1 MKQFQIIILAF
12 FGVFIFLG
20 MLFFSGAIK
29 IGEKKPTTVQQL
41 SGKSLTIWGVFDRET
56 VVDAIADFSQEN
68 QMNLVYV
75 TKSKDT
81 IDRELSEAIASG
93 AGPDLVIGPHDL
105 LLKHQSKFVHVPF
118 DKFSDRQYRDLFVDQ
133 SKLFVFKDGIIAFP
147 LVMDPMVF
155 YYNRVSYNN
164 VGIVYPPKTW
174 QEVADY
180 TISLTRKSGTET
192 ILESGIALGTFNN
205 VAHAK
210 DIFSLLLLQTG
221 NPIVF
226 STLDANN
233 QSFSSTLTQVQPN
246 TQVPITQYVLEFL
259 TQFSDPLKP
268 SYSWNRS
275 LPQALDSFASEQ
287 SSQYIGFASEL
298 PLIAEMNP
306 SLNFDIAPIPQPEGV
321 KAKRTFATM
330 YGVAV
335 VKASK
340 EQFAGFQTALL
351 MKDKSFSEKFVNSIL
366 ARFPI
371 APARKDLLGTPP
383 PTQYGSILYSSALIA
398 TGWFDVNYTYTQTI
412 FEDMITQVLRNTSDT
427 QTIIEEA
434 DAKLNEL
441 LN

>member
-1 MKQFQIIILAF
+1 MKQFQIVILAI
-12 FGVFIFLG
+12 FGIFIFVG

-29 IGEKKPTTVQQL
+29 TGDKTPTAVQQL
-41 SGKSLTIWGVFDRET
+41 SGKSLTMWGVLDRET
-56 VVDAIADFSQEN
+56 VTDAIGDFSQEN

-81 IDRELSEAIASG
+81 IDTELSEAIASG
-93 AGPDLVIGPHDL
+93 TGPDLVLAQHDV
-105 LLKHQSKFVHVPF
+105 LLKHQSKFVHIPF

-147 LVMDPMVF
+147 LLMDPMVF

-192 ILESGIALGTFNN
+192 ILESGIALGAFNN
-205 VAHAK
+205 IAHAK
-210 DIFSLLLLQTG
+210 DIFAMLLLQTG

-226 STLDANN
+226 TSTDPSG
-233 QSFSSTLTQVQPN
+233 QTYSSTIAQTQAN
-246 TQVPITQYVLEFL
+246 TQIPITQYVLEFI
-259 TQFSDPLKP
+259 TQFSDPLKA

-287 SSQYIGFASEL
+287 SSQYIGYASEL
-298 PLIAEMNP
+298 PIIAAMNP
-306 SLNFDIAPIPQPEGV
+306 SLNFDIAPIPQPDGV
-321 KAKRTFATM
+321 KAKKTFATM

-351 MKDKSFSEKFVNSIL
+351 MKDKNFSEKLVNSVL

-398 TGWFDVNYTYTQTI
+398 TAWPDMNYTYTQGI
-412 FEDMITQVLRNTSDT
+412 FEEMVTQVLRNSKEID
-427 QTIIEEA
+427 TIIAEA
-434 DAKLNEL
+434 DAKMNEL

>member
-1 MKQFQIIILAF
+1 
-12 FGVFIFLG
+12 

-29 IGEKKPTTVQQL
+29 TGDKTPTAVQQL
-41 SGKSLTIWGVFDRET
+41 SGKSLTMWGVLDRET
-56 VVDAIADFSQEN
+56 VTDAIGDFSQEN

-81 IDRELSEAIASG
+81 IDTELSEAIASG
-93 AGPDLVIGPHDL
+93 TGPDLVLAQHDV
-105 LLKHQSKFVHVPF
+105 LLKHQSKFVHIPF

-147 LVMDPMVF
+147 LLMDPMVF

-192 ILESGIALGTFNN
+192 ILESGIALGAFNN
-205 VAHAK
+205 IAHAK
-210 DIFSLLLLQTG
+210 DIFAMLLLQTG

-226 STLDANN
+226 TSTDPSG
-233 QSFSSTLTQVQPN
+233 QTYSSTIAQTQAN
-246 TQVPITQYVLEFL
+246 TQIPITQYVLEFI
-259 TQFSDPLKP
+259 TQFSDPLKA

-287 SSQYIGFASEL
+287 SSQYIGYASEL
-298 PLIAEMNP
+298 PIIAAMNP
-306 SLNFDIAPIPQPEGV
+306 SLNFDIAPIPQPDGV
-321 KAKRTFATM
+321 KAKKTFATM

-351 MKDKSFSEKFVNSIL
+351 MKDKNFSEKLVNSVL

-398 TGWFDVNYTYTQTI
+398 TAWPDMNYTYTQGI
-412 FEDMITQVLRNTSDT
+412 FEEMVTQVLRNSKEID
-427 QTIIEEA
+427 TIIAEA
-434 DAKLNEL
+434 DAKMNEL